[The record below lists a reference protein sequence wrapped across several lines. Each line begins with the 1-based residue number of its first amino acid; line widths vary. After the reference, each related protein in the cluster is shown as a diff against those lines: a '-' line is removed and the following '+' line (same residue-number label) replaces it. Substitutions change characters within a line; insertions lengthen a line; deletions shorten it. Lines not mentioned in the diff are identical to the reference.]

1 MRVRRGLGVSGG
13 AGRASG
19 THLVLQEQGSE
30 LALGPE
36 VHGVGQEFGGNR
48 VDAKEVADKHHALD
62 FLKWTQKGLGVS
74 FKRKPGGAA
83 LRRRCTA

>member
-1 MRVRRGLGVSGG
+1 MVPQSERLRWLVLRW
-13 AGRASG
+13 ASG

-48 VDAKEVADKHHALD
+48 VDAKEVADKHHALN
-62 FLKWTQKGLGVS
+62 FLTRTQ
-74 FKRKPGGAA
+74 
-83 LRRRCTA
+83 TQ